1 MDVTGISENR
11 RNPSATRA
19 ALIAAARLEFEESGF
34 DSTQSNKIARRAGFA
49 PQTFYRHFADK
60 IEILLAVYER
70 WMIEEQ
76 EALDAARGLRQ
87 VARTLLAH
95 HRGSLKFRR
104 TLRALTVTD
113 ERVRAARAKSRLA
126 QIERLKKLLPHLAE
140 VADARL
146 VRGLLVIERIADA
159 CSEGEFLDLQVSA
172 EAAEAQL
179 MTCLEEQ
186 LMLPRRKTR

>member
-1 MDVTGISENR
+1 MTGISENR
-11 RNPSATRA
+11 RNPGATREA
-19 ALIAAARLEFEESGF
+19 RIAAARLEFEENGF

-70 WMIEEQ
+70 WMMEEQ

-87 VARTLLAH
+87 IARTLLEH

-104 TLRALTVTD
+104 TLRTLTVTD
-113 ERVRAARAKSRLA
+113 ERVRAARATSRLA
-126 QIERLKKLLPHLAE
+126 QIKRLKRLLPHLDD

-146 VRGLLVIERIADA
+146 ARGLLVIERIADA
-159 CSEGEFLDLQVSA
+159 CSEGEFLDLRVSA

-179 MTCLEEQ
+179 MSCLEEQ
-186 LMLPRRKTR
+186 LMLTPRKAR